1 MSTLTTDPA
10 GLDLEELKPTFDPET
25 QNIRGLDL
33 DRGFA
38 VIQQGGSSEELYLHI
53 SNTEEDAEAFRR
65 SCEDAAYA
73 TSCVVEVP
81 RSLMALTPH
90 TRSEVYAFIDTLLKS
105 AARLVNA

>member
-1 MSTLTTDPA
+1 MSTLTTDPT

-25 QNIRGLDL
+25 QNVRGLDL
-33 DRGFA
+33 NRGFA

-53 SNTEEDAEAFRR
+53 STTEHDAEAFRR

-73 TSCVVEVP
+73 TSGVIEVP

-90 TRSEVYAFIDTLLKS
+90 TRSEVYEFIDTLLRS
-105 AARLVNA
+105 AARLLNE